1 MAKWERGKRKTIGG
15 KKQWKKNGKLMLC
28 NKTPPILRGDHHHF
42 LCKWPQGFQ
51 SSLSLK
57 NTPEASVNEIKRVEF
72 VYLSKQV
79 CVRRF
84 ATLFGFRR
92 GAGLQKWLKNDQNES
107 APPLHF
113 ILLMGEL
120 SIEAIQWHILSF
132 FHLLKGKEGMVK
144 ILVEGCCVGNCPAG
158 GLGEVE
164 RTVEVAE

>member
-1 MAKWERGKRKTIGG
+1 M
-15 KKQWKKNGKLMLC
+15 
-28 NKTPPILRGDHHHF
+28 
-42 LCKWPQGFQ
+42 
-51 SSLSLK
+51 
-57 NTPEASVNEIKRVEF
+57 
-72 VYLSKQV
+72 
-79 CVRRF
+79 RRF
-84 ATLFGFRR
+84 ATIFGFTE
-92 GAGLQKWLKNDQNES
+92 GSWSQDWLKNDQNES

-144 ILVEGCCVGNCPAG
+144 ILVEGCCVGKCPAG